1 MSEADLN
8 LNSEDM
14 IQFWR
19 DGFMSNPI
27 LKFRQGE
34 AFKHAEDMY
43 RRWEIAGICFAELLR
58 DFKAANYYQSSP
70 VNERTGID
78 WHTLLVEN
86 MKGLKNGTTKN
97 PAAIFPHIL
106 VQSTVKYFKSKGPA
120 LTKGS
125 ILDEEKERLRL
136 MDAKMIML
144 RRPSNIEE
152 IKNFEGCV
160 KGFFPGY
167 LHLILQKRYCKLV
180 YPRRSARE
188 KDRHNH
194 RNNEFKWPHNQ
205 ERMEIINPEKCSMNY
220 QQFLEDE
227 IIDTELVIS
236 NVTNLDKMSQLKITK
251 DLGIVFPEM
260 KDFELCHE
268 SYKIIIKFENPK
280 DTFKGF
286 KNGKDF
292 MFFHGSVN
300 VIYNRKPSKRGVPG
314 KGRVQPFQP
323 SRFDEKHSR
332 RSRSRS
338 PLRREKINNEP
349 KNPSPERFV
358 KKNKKRSPRRN
369 EEGKEESMD
378 SSQFNEKQSRRSRSR
393 SPLRRKEIN
402 NEPKNP
408 SSKKFDEKNM
418 QKSPQGKEKVKEEMI
433 DFAQFEEKQ
442 SRRSRSR
449 SPLRREKINNEPRNP
464 SPKRF
469 DKKSKQ
475 ISPRRKEEVKEEKID
490 SSRFDEKHSRR
501 SRSRSP
507 LRTEKI
513 NNERKNPSS
522 KRFDEKNKQS
532 SPWRKEK
539 VKEEIKEERIDSSP
553 RVSRG

>member
-8 LNSEDM
+8 LNSADM

-19 DGFMSNPI
+19 DGFISNPI
-27 LKFRQGE
+27 LKFHQKQ

-58 DFKAANYYQSSP
+58 DFKEANYYQSSP
-70 VNERTGID
+70 VNERTGKD

-86 MKGLKNGTTKN
+86 MKGLQNGTTKN

-136 MDAKMIML
+136 MDAKIIML
-144 RRPSNIEE
+144 RRPSNSEE
-152 IKNFEGCV
+152 IKNFSGCL

-180 YPRRSARE
+180 YSRRSARE
-188 KDRHNH
+188 KDRHNL

-205 ERMEIINPEKCSMNY
+205 ERMEIINPEKCSMNF

-251 DLGIVFPEM
+251 DLGVVFPEM

-292 MFFHGSVN
+292 MFFHGFVN
-300 VIYNRKPSKRGVPG
+300 VIYNRKPSKRGYHQ
-314 KGRVQPFQP
+314 GRVQPFQP

-338 PLRREKINNEP
+338 PLRREEINNER
-349 KNPSPERFV
+349 KNPSPKRFDEKNKKKSPRRKEEVKEERIDSSPRGRVQPFQASQFDE
-358 KKNKKRSPRRN
+358 KHSRRSRSKSPRRREEINNERKNPSPKIFDEKNKKRSPRR
-369 EEGKEESMD
+369 KEE
-378 SSQFNEKQSRRSRSR
+378 
-393 SPLRRKEIN
+393 
-402 NEPKNP
+402 
-408 SSKKFDEKNM
+408 
-418 QKSPQGKEKVKEEMI
+418 VKEEV
-433 DFAQFEEKQ
+433 EEKV
-442 SRRSRSR
+442 
-449 SPLRREKINNEPRNP
+449 
-464 SPKRF
+464 
-469 DKKSKQ
+469 
-475 ISPRRKEEVKEEKID
+475 KEEVKEEKID
-490 SSRFDEKHSRR
+490 SS
-501 SRSRSP
+501 
-507 LRTEKI
+507 
-513 NNERKNPSS
+513 
-522 KRFDEKNKQS
+522 
-532 SPWRKEK
+532 
-539 VKEEIKEERIDSSP
+539 P
-553 RVSRG
+553 RASRG

>member
-8 LNSEDM
+8 LNSADM

-70 VNERTGID
+70 VNERTGKD

-144 RRPSNIEE
+144 RSPSNIEE

-180 YPRRSARE
+180 YSRRSARE
-188 KDRHNH
+188 EDRHNL

-338 PLRREKINNEP
+338 PLRREKINNE
-349 KNPSPERFV
+349 
-358 KKNKKRSPRRN
+358 
-369 EEGKEESMD
+369 
-378 SSQFNEKQSRRSRSR
+378 
-393 SPLRRKEIN
+393 
-402 NEPKNP
+402 
-408 SSKKFDEKNM
+408 
-418 QKSPQGKEKVKEEMI
+418 
-433 DFAQFEEKQ
+433 
-442 SRRSRSR
+442 
-449 SPLRREKINNEPRNP
+449 
-464 SPKRF
+464 
-469 DKKSKQ
+469 
-475 ISPRRKEEVKEEKID
+475 
-490 SSRFDEKHSRR
+490 
-501 SRSRSP
+501 
-507 LRTEKI
+507 
-513 NNERKNPSS
+513 RKNPSS

>member
-8 LNSEDM
+8 LNSADM

-43 RRWEIAGICFAELLR
+43 RRWEFAGICFAELLR
-58 DFKAANYYQSSP
+58 DFKGANYYQSSP
-70 VNERTGID
+70 VNERTGKD

-136 MDAKMIML
+136 MDAKIIML
-144 RRPSNIEE
+144 RRPSNSEE
-152 IKNFEGCV
+152 IKNFSGCL

-180 YPRRSARE
+180 YSRRSARE
-188 KDRHNH
+188 KDRHNL
-194 RNNEFKWPHNQ
+194 RNNEFKWPYNQ

-251 DLGIVFPEM
+251 DLGVVFPEM

-292 MFFHGSVN
+292 MFFHGFVN

-338 PLRREKINNEP
+338 PCRREEINKEP
-349 KNPSPERFV
+349 KNT
-358 KKNKKRSPRRN
+358 
-369 EEGKEESMD
+369 
-378 SSQFNEKQSRRSRSR
+378 
-393 SPLRRKEIN
+393 
-402 NEPKNP
+402 
-408 SSKKFDEKNM
+408 SSKRFDEKNK
-418 QKSPQGKEKVKEEMI
+418 QK
-433 DFAQFEEKQ
+433 
-442 SRRSRSR
+442 
-449 SPLRREKINNEPRNP
+449 
-464 SPKRF
+464 
-469 DKKSKQ
+469 
-475 ISPRRKEEVKEEKID
+475 SPRRKEGVKEERID
-490 SSRFDEKHSRR
+490 SSPRGRVQPFQASQFDEKHSRR

-507 LRTEKI
+507 LRSEEIINEPKNHSPKRFDKKNKPRSPRRNEEVKEERIDSSQFDEKHSRRSRSRSPLRREKI
-513 NNERKNPSS
+513 SNERKNPSS
-522 KRFDEKNKQS
+522 KRFEEKNKQKT
-532 SPWRKEK
+532 PQRKEEVK
-539 VKEEIKEERIDSSP
+539 EEVKEEIKKERIDSSP
-553 RVSRG
+553 RASRG

>member
-8 LNSEDM
+8 LNSADM

-19 DGFMSNPI
+19 DGFISNPI
-27 LKFRQGE
+27 LKFRQE
-34 AFKHAEDMY
+34 NAFKHAEDMY

-58 DFKAANYYQSSP
+58 DFKGANYYQSSP
-70 VNERTGID
+70 VNERTGKD

-86 MKGLKNGTTKN
+86 MKGLQNGTTKN

-136 MDAKMIML
+136 MDGKIIML
-144 RRPSNIEE
+144 RRPSNSEE
-152 IKNFEGCV
+152 IKNFNGCL

-180 YPRRSARE
+180 YSRRSARE
-188 KDRHNH
+188 KDRHNL

-251 DLGIVFPEM
+251 DLGVVFPEM

-300 VIYNRKPSKRGVPG
+300 VIYNRKPSKRGYHQ
-314 KGRVQPFQP
+314 GRVQPFQP
-323 SRFDEKHSR
+323 SQIDEKYSRRSRSRSPCRREELNNEPKNPSPKRFDKKNKQRSPRRKEEVKEERIDSSPRGQVQPFQASQFGEKHSR

-338 PLRREKINNEP
+338 PLRREEINNEP
-349 KNPSPERFV
+349 KNPSPKRFD
-358 KKNKKRSPRRN
+358 KKNKQKSPQH
-369 EEGKEESMD
+369 
-378 SSQFNEKQSRRSRSR
+378 SSRSRSR
-393 SPLRRKEIN
+393 SPLRR
-402 NEPKNP
+402 
-408 SSKKFDEKNM
+408 
-418 QKSPQGKEKVKEEMI
+418 
-433 DFAQFEEKQ
+433 
-442 SRRSRSR
+442 
-449 SPLRREKINNEPRNP
+449 
-464 SPKRF
+464 
-469 DKKSKQ
+469 
-475 ISPRRKEEVKEEKID
+475 
-490 SSRFDEKHSRR
+490 
-501 SRSRSP
+501 
-507 LRTEKI
+507 EKI

-522 KRFDEKNKQS
+522 KRFDEKNKQR
-532 SPWRKEK
+532 SPWRKKK
-539 VKEEIKEERIDSSP
+539 VKEEVKEERIDSSQ
-553 RVSRG
+553 RASRG

>member
-8 LNSEDM
+8 LNSADM

-19 DGFMSNPI
+19 DGFISNPI
-27 LKFRQGE
+27 LKFRQE
-34 AFKHAEDMY
+34 NAFKHAEDMY

-58 DFKAANYYQSSP
+58 DFKGANYYQSSP
-70 VNERTGID
+70 VNERTGKD

-86 MKGLKNGTTKN
+86 MKGLQNGTTKN

-136 MDAKMIML
+136 MDAKIIML

-152 IKNFEGCV
+152 IKNFNGCL

-180 YPRRSARE
+180 YSRRSARE
-188 KDRHNH
+188 KDRHNL

-205 ERMEIINPEKCSMNY
+205 ERIEIINHEKIMNY

-251 DLGIVFPEM
+251 DLGVVFPEM

-268 SYKIIIKFENPK
+268 SHKIIIKFENPK

-300 VIYNRKPSKRGVPG
+300 VIYNRKPSKRGYHQ
-314 KGRVQPFQP
+314 GRVQPFQP

-338 PLRREKINNEP
+338 PCRREEINNEP
-349 KNPSPERFV
+349 KNPSPKRFD
-358 KKNKKRSPRRN
+358 KKNK
-369 EEGKEESMD
+369 
-378 SSQFNEKQSRRSRSR
+378 
-393 SPLRRKEIN
+393 
-402 NEPKNP
+402 
-408 SSKKFDEKNM
+408 
-418 QKSPQGKEKVKEEMI
+418 QKSPQH
-433 DFAQFEEKQ
+433 
-442 SRRSRSR
+442 SSRSRSR
-449 SPLRREKINNEPRNP
+449 SPLRREKINNERKN
-464 SPKRF
+464 SSSKRF
-469 DKKSKQ
+469 DEKNKQ
-475 ISPRRKEEVKEEKID
+475 RSPRRKEEVKEE
-490 SSRFDEKHSRR
+490 
-501 SRSRSP
+501 
-507 LRTEKI
+507 
-513 NNERKNPSS
+513 
-522 KRFDEKNKQS
+522 
-532 SPWRKEK
+532 
-539 VKEEIKEERIDSSP
+539 VKEERIDFSP
-553 RVSRG
+553 RASRG